1 MPKPPVC
8 GLWMSS
14 QSYRTHKNSI
24 FHPKKGYKAWM
35 TSCAHFALVK
45 VVMQVV
51 VCAQLGVNYAIK
63 TDDHVVYFKSFDI

>member
-1 MPKPPVC
+1 
-8 GLWMSS
+8 
-14 QSYRTHKNSI
+14 
-24 FHPKKGYKAWM
+24 M